1 MINATF
7 RTILYLAIAL
17 AAVSPAFGAPAA
29 VPVATDTAVNKTVK
43 KVPPGMKVQGTAGTP
58 IPYLVPPS
66 LAVPQ
71 VEDETGRIIVA
82 DTLQFQWPPLDS
94 AAAAK
99 AAAAAKRAAAVD
111 TSVKIFRADTLKTLS
126 SDTLPEEPITKP
138 KTEPR
143 PEPKTEPIAEPKA
156 APEPVKRPRTRQDLN
171 KMSRE
176 ELFRL
181 AFGRSAPDKPR
192 NLTVRLFGEG
202 RPVGNTEI
210 NYNENFT
217 AFTFRSMPLARL
229 LDRLILPE
237 AREAAGDS
245 LGRFDSE
252 TLTAAGYTL
261 TVDDIKFE
269 LHITFPPNDKAVQYT
284 DLYGGYRINE
294 PRGEEID
301 PATVSFYLN
310 YSIDDR
316 ARYMRYGGNQTAGRR
331 YGGGDTLIRDPAAM
345 NVDGALNIREW
356 VFESSG
362 WIREPYG
369 GQPFTWENIRR
380 DDARVVRNFVKL
392 RSQLT
397 LGDITAGTPIVSGP
411 MTGGVRYERNSYF
424 FGNDPHDN
432 LNSVTFFMPEP
443 GEVEVYM
450 DGAFRRRI
458 YLPAGHHQLGGF
470 GGEGGRNRVRLLLRM
485 ASGATE
491 EVPFEFILS
500 HPRVMARGDVRYSLS
515 AGVRREYAPSPAC
528 FSYNTNEPAASV
540 DYAYGIHHAVNTGFS
555 AVATRHAARGGMQL
569 SFGLGGLGFADFRG
583 IASYMVK
590 DSTAG
595 LPTAHNVVGERVEGS
610 YTADLGRPVARF
622 NRFVTGDP
630 NKTFLPD
637 MSFAV
642 RGYYQTERYSV
653 RMFNEPS
660 TGVDG
665 SVGGVSGNFAFALWR
680 GSFSAFAG
688 MNFYRETGFETD
700 FYPTDYD
707 YGVRLS
713 QGFGRSYFSA
723 SAGESVRGRV
733 RSPYF
738 SLNSSHA
745 FGTSFNVRSH
755 RFSASANAGMSSRYI
770 PTMSEDTAA
779 LELPDSLEF
788 DWSYGGALGWGWS
801 NNTSSFGTQDYSA
814 GVTFVNDQTPSGS
827 ASLRHVYNRAQMNA
841 YYDLAFSDHTYGRQ
855 NHSMRGM
862 FTGSLMFADGLW
874 AFGQRMSSS
883 GGFVLVD
890 TRGDLNSA
898 KVYINR
904 SRETGMGQ
912 SHSGLLGAAY
922 HNRLMAYS
930 PTELT
935 LSLTDVP
942 VGAFME
948 QSRYYVV
955 GTYKQGFALKVGKKA
970 QVVAI
975 VPFVEKRGGRPLGHT
990 YLTIEVDAEGDEEA
1004 ADNARAAFTNES
1016 GVLQIGGLTPG
1027 YRYRI
1032 KFRESSR
1039 LKDAFIDI
1047 PDDANGMYEHPAV
1060 EVERED

>member
-1 MINATF
+1 MTV
-7 RTILYLAIAL
+7 AL
-17 AAVSPAFGAPAA
+17 TAALPAFAAPADTAAKKAAAPAA
-29 VPVATDTAVNKTVK
+29 PTGLTV
-43 KVPPGMKVQGTAGTP
+43 P
-58 IPYLVPPS
+58 IPYSVPPS
-66 LAVPQ
+66 LTVPK
-71 VEDETGRIIVA
+71 VEDEKGRIIVA

-99 AAAAAKRAAAVD
+99 ASSAKKSAPAD
-111 TSVKIFRADTLKTLS
+111 TSVKIFRTDTVKALS
-126 SDTLPEEPITKP
+126 GDTLPA
-138 KTEPR
+138 
-143 PEPKTEPIAEPKA
+143 EPKTEPKAEPKA
-156 APEPVKRPRTRQDLN
+156 APPAPPPVKRPRTRQDLN

-217 AFTFRSMPLARL
+217 AFTFRSMPFSRL
-229 LDRLILPE
+229 LDRMILPE
-237 AREAAGDS
+237 ARLAAGDS
-245 LGRFDSE
+245 LGHFDSE
-252 TLTAAGYTL
+252 LLTAAGYTL
-261 TVDDIKFE
+261 AVDDIRFE
-269 LHITFPPNDKAVQYT
+269 LHVTFPPNDKAVQFTY
-284 DLYGGYRINE
+284 LYGGYQVNE
-294 PRGEEID
+294 PRGEEIS
-301 PATVSFYLN
+301 PALVSLYFN

-316 ARYMRYGGNQTAGRR
+316 ARFMRYGNIPAGGLR
-331 YGGGDTLIRDPAAM
+331 YGGGDTLIRDPSTM

-356 VFESSG
+356 VLESSG
-362 WIREPYG
+362 WVREPYG

-380 DDARVVRNFVKL
+380 DDARVVRNLVKL

-424 FGNDPHDN
+424 FGNNPHDN

-470 GGEGGRNRVRLLLRM
+470 GGEVGRNRVQLLLRM

-491 EVPFEFILS
+491 EIPFEFILS
-500 HPRVMARGDVRYSLS
+500 HPRVMARGDVRYALS
-515 AGVRREYAPSPAC
+515 AGVRREYAPSPVC
-528 FSYNTNEPAASV
+528 FIYDANEPVASV
-540 DYAYGIHHAVNTGFS
+540 DYAYGIHHAVNTSLS
-555 AVATRHAARGGMQL
+555 AVATRHAARGGVQA
-569 SFGLGGLGFADFRG
+569 SFGLGGLGFVDFRG
-583 IASYMVK
+583 IASYLVT
-590 DSTAG
+590 DSVAG
-595 LPTAHNVVGERVEGS
+595 ERLEHVVGERIEGS
-610 YTADLGRPVARF
+610 YTADLERPVARI
-622 NRFVTGDP
+622 NRFITGDP
-630 NKTFLPD
+630 NKAFLPE

-642 RGYYQTERYSV
+642 RGYYQTLRYSV

-660 TGVDG
+660 TGIDG
-665 SVGGVSGNFAFALWR
+665 NVGGISGNFAFALWR

-707 YGVRLS
+707 YGLRLS

-745 FGTSFNVRSH
+745 FGTNFNVRSH
-755 RFSASANAGMSSRYI
+755 RFSASVNAGMSSRYI
-770 PTMSEDTAA
+770 PTMSEDTVT
-779 LELPDSLEF
+779 LEMPDSMEF
-788 DWSYGGALGWGWS
+788 DWSYGGALGWSWS
-801 NNTSSFGTQDYSA
+801 NNTTSFGMQDYAA
-814 GVTFVNDQTPSGS
+814 GITFVNDQTPSGS
-827 ASLRHVYNRAQMNA
+827 ASLRHIYNRAQMNA
-841 YYDLAFSDHTYGRQ
+841 YYDLAFGDHAYGRQ
-855 NHSMRGM
+855 NHAMRAM
-862 FTGSLMFADGLW
+862 FTGSFMFADGLW

-883 GGFVLVD
+883 GGFALVD

-912 SHSGLLGAAY
+912 SHSGLLGASY
-922 HNRLMAYS
+922 HNRLMAYT

-948 QSRYYVV
+948 QSRYYVI
-955 GTYKQGFALKVGKKA
+955 GTYKQGFALKVGKRA

-975 VPFVEKRGGRPLGHT
+975 VPFAEKRGGRPLGHT

-1027 YRYRI
+1027 YRYRV

-1047 PDDANGMYEHPAV
+1047 PNDANGMYEHPVV
-1060 EVERED
+1060 EVERSEE

>member
-1 MINATF
+1 MTLSNQYNTKHGTAKLTAAF
-7 RTILYLAIAL
+7 RTILALTVAL
-17 AAVSPAFGAPAA
+17 AASPPAFAAPADTTAKKAAPAA
-29 VPVATDTAVNKTVK
+29 AATPRLTV
-43 KVPPGMKVQGTAGTP
+43 P
-58 IPYLVPPS
+58 IPYSVPPS
-66 LAVPQ
+66 LAVPR
-71 VEDETGRIIVA
+71 VEDETGRTTVA
-82 DTLQFQWPPLDS
+82 DTLQFPWPPLDS
-94 AAAAK
+94 ADAAR
-99 AAAAAKRAAAVD
+99 AAAAKEAAAAKKAAPVD
-111 TSVKIFRADTLKTLS
+111 TSVKIIHIDTVKALSADTL
-126 SDTLPEEPITKP
+126 PAEPSV
-138 KTEPR
+138 
-143 PEPKTEPIAEPKA
+143 EPKA
-156 APEPVKRPRTRQDLN
+156 APAAPPPVKRPRTRQELN
-171 KMSRE
+171 KLSRE

-217 AFTFRSMPLARL
+217 AFTFRSMPFSRL
-229 LDRLILPE
+229 LDRMIRPE
-237 AREAAGDS
+237 ARAAAGDS
-245 LGRFDSE
+245 LGHFDSE
-252 TLTAAGYTL
+252 TLTAAGYVL
-261 TVDDIKFE
+261 VVDDIKFE
-269 LHITFPPNDKAVQYT
+269 LRVTFPPYDKAVQFTY
-284 DLYGGYRINE
+284 LYGGYRINE
-294 PRGEEID
+294 PRGEEIL
-301 PATVSFYLN
+301 PALVSFYIN
-310 YSIDDR
+310 YSMDDR
-316 ARYMRYGGNQTAGRR
+316 ARFLRYGNNPASGRW
-331 YGGGDTLIRDPAAM
+331 YGGGDTLIRDPATI
-345 NVDGALNIREW
+345 NVDGALNLREW

-362 WIREPYG
+362 WVREPYG

-380 DDARVVRNFVKL
+380 DDARAVRNFVKL

-411 MTGGVRYERNSYF
+411 MTGGARYERNSYF
-424 FGNDPHDN
+424 FGNNPHDN

-470 GGEGGRNRVRLLLRM
+470 DGDVGRNRVRLLLRM
-485 ASGATE
+485 ASGAVE

-515 AGVRREYAPSPAC
+515 AGIRREYAPSPAC
-528 FSYNTNEPAASV
+528 FTYNTNEPVASV

-555 AVATRHAARGGMQL
+555 AVATRHAARGGMQA
-569 SFGLGGLGFADFRG
+569 SFGLGGLGFVDLRG
-583 IASYMVK
+583 IVSYLVV
-590 DSTAG
+590 DSIAG
-595 LPTAHNVVGERVEGS
+595 KPLERNVVGERIEGS

-630 NKTFLPD
+630 NGTFLPD
-637 MSFAV
+637 MSFAA
-642 RGYYQTERYSV
+642 RGYYRTERYSV
-653 RMFNEPS
+653 RLFNEPS
-660 TGVDG
+660 GGVDG
-665 SVGGVSGNFAFALWR
+665 NVGGVSGNFAFALWR
-680 GSFSAFAG
+680 GNLSAFAG

-738 SLNSSHA
+738 SLNTSHA
-745 FGTSFNVRSH
+745 FGTGFNVRSH
-755 RFSASANAGMSSRYI
+755 RFSASVNAGMSSRYI

-779 LELPDSLEF
+779 ERPDSMEF
-788 DWSYGGALGWGWS
+788 DWSYGGALGWSWS
-801 NNTSSFGTQDYSA
+801 NNTTSFGTQDYAA
-814 GVTFVNDQTPSGS
+814 GITFVNDQTPSAS

-841 YYDLAFSDHTYGRQ
+841 YYDLAFGDHNYDRQ
-855 NHSMRGM
+855 THAIRAL

-874 AFGQRMSSS
+874 ALGQRMSSG

-922 HNRLMAYS
+922 HNRLMAYT

-948 QSRYYVV
+948 QSRYYVT
-955 GTYKQGFALKVGKKA
+955 GTYKQGFALRIGKKA
-970 QVVAI
+970 QVVAL
-975 VPFVEKRGGRPLGHT
+975 VPFVEKRGGKPLGHT
-990 YLTIEVDAEGDEEA
+990 YLTIEADADENEDG
-1004 ADNARAAFTNES
+1004 ADNARAAFTNEN
-1016 GVLQIGGLTPG
+1016 GVLQTGGLTPG
-1027 YRYRI
+1027 YRYRV

-1039 LKDAFIDI
+1039 LKDALIDI
-1047 PDDANGMYEHPAV
+1047 PDDANGMYEHPVV